1 MGIFKTDQA
10 EKEWEKYADAAEE
23 AANAIKEAQEA

>member
-10 EKEWEKYADAAEE
+10 DKEWEKYAKAAEE
-23 AANAIKEAQEA
+23 AAKKVKEA